1 MRQRCMTVFSLL
13 ALVLCTLSVARADD
27 HGHRTTIVNASADL
41 TSNTV
46 YVDGTNFPAN
56 VTVSLNGAAIAVTSN
71 TATQIVATLPASV
84 ASNPGSY
91 LLTVAR
97 TQRNGHDADNDD
109 TTNFVL
115 TVGAVGATGATGP
128 MGPMGPMGF
137 TGPQGPQGPQGLTGA
152 TGAQGPVGPIGPTG
166 AAGPQGPQGST
177 GAMGPQGPVGPIGPT
192 GAAGSTGPAGPSGPA
207 GPTGPQGP
215 QGPAGPAGNDGRN
228 VAIYSGTLL
237 NTGDTALENVFN
249 QPGWS
254 ATHLEVWALVHD
266 ENSDTNSAVLQGDY
280 LVYRNWNNPTAIQTL
295 RTDTGGQGGY
305 TISVGADASN
315 NVYVKILQT
324 TYATNGVWKIIAKW
338 Y

>member
-1 MRQRCMTVFSLL
+1 MRRRCITVFGLF
-13 ALVLCTLSVARADD
+13 ALILCTMSVARADD

-56 VTVSLNGAAIAVTSN
+56 VTVTLNGAAIAVTSN
-71 TATQIVATLPASV
+71 TATQIIATLPASV

-97 TQRNGHDADNDD
+97 TQRNRHDADDD
-109 TTNFVL
+109 DATNFVL

-137 TGPQGPQGPQGLTGA
+137 TGPQGPQGPQGPTGA
-152 TGAQGPVGPIGPTG
+152 TGAQGPVGPIGP
-166 AAGPQGPQGST
+166 
-177 GAMGPQGPVGPIGPT
+177 IGPT
-192 GAAGSTGPAGPSGPA
+192 GAAGATGPAGPSGPA
-207 GPTGPQGP
+207 GPVGPQGSVGP
-215 QGPAGPAGNDGRN
+215 QGPAGPAGNDGRT
-228 VAIYSGTLL
+228 VSTFSGTLL
-237 NTGDTALENVFN
+237 NPGDTALENLFN

-254 ATHLEVWALVHD
+254 ATHLEVWAMVHD
-266 ENSDTNSAVLQGDY
+266 VNSDTNSAVLQGDY
-280 LVYRNWNNPTAIQTL
+280 LVYRNWNDPTAIQTL

>member
-1 MRQRCMTVFSLL
+1 MRKRCMTVFGLL

-27 HGHRTTIVNASADL
+27 HGHRTTIVNASANL

-56 VTVSLNGAAIAVTSN
+56 VTVSLNGTAIAVTSN

-97 TQRNGHDADNDD
+97 TQRNGHDADDD
-109 TTNFVL
+109 DATSFVL

-128 MGPMGPMGF
+128 MGPMGPMGPRGL
-137 TGPQGPQGPQGLTGA
+137 TGPQGPQGPTGATGPQGPIGLTGA
-152 TGAQGPVGPIGPTG
+152 TGATGPQGPAGLIGPIGPTG
-166 AAGPQGPQGST
+166 ATGPVGPYGPAGPT
-177 GAMGPQGPVGPIGPT
+177 GPQGPVGPQ
-192 GAAGSTGPAGPSGPA
+192 
-207 GPTGPQGP
+207 GPQGP

-228 VAIYSGTLL
+228 VAVFSGTLL
-237 NTGDTALENVFN
+237 NTGDVALENLFN

-266 ENSDTNSAVLQGDY
+266 VNSDTNSAVLQGDY
-280 LVYRNWNNPTAIQTL
+280 LVYRNWNLPTSIQTL

-305 TISVGADASN
+305 TISVGADPSN
-315 NVYVKILQT
+315 NVYVQILQT

>member
-1 MRQRCMTVFSLL
+1 MKQRCMTVFSLL

-56 VTVSLNGAAIAVTSN
+56 VTVSLNGMPIAVTSN

-97 TQRNGHDADNDD
+97 TQRNGHEADNDD

-115 TVGAVGATGATGP
+115 TVGAVGPTGATGP

-137 TGPQGPQGPQGLTGA
+137 TGPQGPQGPTGATGPQGPIGLTGA
-152 TGAQGPVGPIGPTG
+152 TGAT
-166 AAGPQGPQGST
+166 
-177 GAMGPQGPVGPIGPT
+177 GPQGPVGPIGPT
-192 GAAGSTGPAGPSGPA
+192 GATGAAGATGPAGPSGPA

-215 QGPAGPAGNDGRN
+215 QGPQGPAGPAGNDGRN
-228 VAIYSGTLL
+228 GAVFSGTLL
-237 NTGDTALENVFN
+237 NTGDTALENIFN

-254 ATHLEVWALVHD
+254 ATHLEVWAMVHD
-266 ENSDTNSAVLQGDY
+266 VNSDTNSAVLQGDY
-280 LVYRNWNNPTAIQTL
+280 LVYRNWNLPTAIQTL

-305 TISVGADASN
+305 TISVGADAGN